1 VTFSALVSE
10 WKATVLPMYKQ
21 STQKN
26 HRHILEKHLIPRF
39 GEKAV
44 TDVTRQEIQAFVAHL
59 NQAGY
64 APKSIDH
71 IHDVLSA
78 VLRTAV
84 KWGHLQTNPAR
95 DVDMPTLKTVRPK
108 WALATQQAAQLLEAL
123 PPLGRTM
130 AGLAMLSGLR
140 RGELSAAGEISMNN
154 DGC

>member
-1 VTFSALVSE
+1 MA
-10 WKATVLPMYKQ
+10 Y
-21 STQKN
+21 
-26 HRHILEKHLIPRF
+26 
-39 GEKAV
+39 
-44 TDVTRQEIQAFVAHL
+44 L

-64 APKSIDH
+64 APKYIDH

-108 WALATQQAAQLLEAL
+108 WVLTTDQAAQLLDVL

-130 AGLAMLSGLR
+130 AELRCSRASGAENSLR
-140 RGELSAAGEISMNN
+140 CAGTTSTSTDACSLFARQCTKAASTSRKRLPAFGRFRFPTAP
-154 DGC
+154 